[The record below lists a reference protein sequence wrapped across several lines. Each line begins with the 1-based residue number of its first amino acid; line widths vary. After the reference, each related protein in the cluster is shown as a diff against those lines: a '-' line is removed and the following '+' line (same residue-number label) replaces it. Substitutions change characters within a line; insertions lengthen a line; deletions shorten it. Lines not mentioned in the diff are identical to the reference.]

1 VSLFEPDSRPRNG
14 TQAGSRRAS
23 AHEATSRNSAT
34 ALVAVLAVAGLLV
47 GCGAGPEPPS
57 TPAAAL
63 SPESVAPEN
72 NPIGDIPDTQAYVPF
87 TPPSEIFTVS
97 VPEGWAQTND
107 AGVTVF
113 TDKLN
118 KMRIEIRPFLDALTP
133 DVVRNEE
140 LPLIQAASPGY
151 RFGAVSLVQRKAGP
165 VILATYQV
173 ASTPNEVTGKVG
185 VDAVER
191 YSFFRDGHEVVLT
204 LSGPVG
210 ADNVDPWRTITDSLQ
225 WK

>member
-1 VSLFEPDSRPRNG
+1 MS
-14 TQAGSRRAS
+14 
-23 AHEATSRNSAT
+23 SRNSAT
-34 ALVAVLAVAGLLV
+34 ALIGVLAVAGLLV

-57 TPAAAL
+57 TPAAPL
-63 SPESVAPEN
+63 SPESVAPEH
-72 NPIGDIPDTQAYVPF
+72 NPVGDIPDTQTYVPF
-87 TPPSEIFTVS
+87 NPPSEIFTVS
-97 VPEGWAQTND
+97 VPEGWARTD
-107 AGVTVF
+107 DKGATVF

-118 KMRIEIRPFLDALTP
+118 TIRIEIRPFLDALTP

-140 LPLIQAASPGY
+140 LPMIQAASPGY
-151 RFGAVSLVQRKAGP
+151 RLGDVSVVQRKAGT

-173 ASTPNEVTGKVG
+173 ASTPNEVTGKGG

-191 YSFFRDGHEVVLT
+191 YSFLRDGHEVVLT